1 MTTPLPTLHDREW
14 QILALLANGKSNKAI
29 AHELFVS
36 VDTVEKQLTQL
47 YRKLAVTNRAGAITW
62 YWTHKRE

>member
-1 MTTPLPTLHDREW
+1 MTSPLPTLHNREW
-14 QILALLANGKSNKAI
+14 QILALLADGRSNKEI

-36 VDTVEKQLTQL
+36 VNTVEKELSKI
-47 YRKLAVTNRAGAITW
+47 YRKLAVTNRGGAITW